1 MQPISP
7 PVAWRL
13 IAVDQGGCAAA
24 GRRVSRCRRGAF
36 DAAPGHDTS
45 PSRRLCRELDSRTTQ
60 GVRCRAFAFE
70 KSAQLSNGGLKEAVG
85 WLAKVGGVEG
95 MRRGGGPTR
104 ARPFARSD
112 LPLPP
117 SPFRFP
123 PC

>member
-70 KSAQLSNGGLKEAVG
+70 KSEQISNGGLKETGG
-85 WLAKVGGVEG
+85 WIATIGGADG
-95 MRRGGGPTR
+95 MKRCWALRTSKPLLLSDC
-104 ARPFARSD
+104 ARLS
-112 LPLPP
+112 
-117 SPFRFP
+117 SPFG
-123 PC
+123 